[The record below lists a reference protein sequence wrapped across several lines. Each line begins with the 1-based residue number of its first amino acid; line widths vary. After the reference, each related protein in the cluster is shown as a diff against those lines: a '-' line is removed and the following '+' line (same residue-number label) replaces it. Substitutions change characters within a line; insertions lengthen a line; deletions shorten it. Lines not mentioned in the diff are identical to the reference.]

1 MESFELLPHFVD
13 DYLGFLYEIRP
24 TAATFDGVH
33 THDDLLEDFARGQ
46 VERQRRDLGGFAR
59 RLAAIRADSLNEA
72 DRLDRA
78 MLEADIRARL
88 LDIEQVRSVER
99 NPQLYADT
107 LAASLA
113 AQVLFQYAPMPERAR
128 RVASKLRQVPS
139 LITAA
144 KANIK
149 EPPGLF
155 VKTALETLRGLL
167 TFLDVDLPRAFVA
180 LDDLSVLSDL
190 ADVSTEAHRAIAGYV
205 EYLEQEV
212 LPNTRASFRLG
223 DALFAQKLQ
232 TEEGIGLDLPKL
244 LEIAERELHATQEQ
258 FRAVAARIGAG
269 VGAGG
274 GAGRGAAAAGAK
286 AGAKRKGKKKGDDE
300 DVEVAD
306 AKDAAKS
313 GGGKDDDAQA
323 IWRRL
328 KEDHP
333 PAGAL
338 VREAATQVEALREFI
353 TRQNFVS
360 LPDHEPLIVAPTP
373 PFYRWTFASIW
384 SPGPFETRPVR
395 AYYYLTDI
403 DPSWPEDR
411 QRQHLRDFNQPT
423 LWSISMHE
431 AYPGHYLHFQ
441 HLKKVE
447 SRLRK
452 CTLVAPTTVIEGWA
466 HYAEQAMVEAGFGDG
481 DPRIQLGQLAES
493 LLRLARLIVSIRLHA
508 DDWSVEQGVRF
519 FRDEAFLEEP
529 SARREAERG
538 TFDPS
543 YGAYAI
549 GKLALLKLRAD
560 YKAKQ
565 GKAFSLR
572 AFHDA
577 FLANG
582 GLPMPLQRKALL
594 GEEDGAVIE

>member
-1 MESFELLPHFVD
+1 MESFELLPHFID

-59 RLAAIRADSLNEA
+59 RLAAIRADSLQEA

-88 LDIEQVRSVER
+88 LDIEQVRSTER

-107 LAASLA
+107 LASSLA
-113 AQVLFQYAPMPERAR
+113 AQVLFQYAPISERAR
-128 RVASKLRQVPS
+128 RVASKLRQVPA

-149 EPPGLF
+149 EPPPLF

-167 TFLDVDLPRAFVA
+167 TFLDVDLPRAFSA

-190 ADVSTEAHRAIAGYV
+190 ADVSTEAHAAIAGYI

-212 LPNTRASFRLG
+212 APKTRASFRLG

-232 TEEGIGLDLPKL
+232 TEEGIPFEVPKL
-244 LEIAERELHATQEQ
+244 LAIGERELRATQEQ
-258 FRAVAARIGAG
+258 FRVAAARIGSG
-269 VGAGG
+269 HEKKPKRKSKKDKVQES
-274 GAGRGAAAAGAK
+274 AAVAAGN
-286 AGAKRKGKKKGDDE
+286 GA
-300 DVEVAD
+300 
-306 AKDAAKS
+306 
-313 GGGKDDDAQA
+313 DAQA
-323 IWRRL
+323 IWRQL
-328 KEDHP
+328 KEQHP

-338 VREAATQVEALREFI
+338 VREASEQVDAPRTFISRES
-353 TRQNFVS
+353 FVS
-360 LPDHEPLIVAPTP
+360 LPDHEPLVVAQTP

-403 DPSWPEDR
+403 DPTWSEDR

-441 HLKKVE
+441 HLRRVE

-466 HYAEQAMVEAGFGDG
+466 HYAEQAMVEAGFGDD
-481 DPRIQLGQLAES
+481 DPRIALGQLAES

-519 FRDEAFLEEP
+519 FRDEAFLEES

-560 YKAKQ
+560 YKEKQ
-565 GKAFSLR
+565 GKGFSLR
-572 AFHDA
+572 AFHDS

-582 GLPMPLQRKALL
+582 GLPMSLQRRALL
-594 GEEDGAVIE
+594 GNDEGAVIE

>member
-1 MESFELLPHFVD
+1 MESFELLPHFID

-33 THDDLLEDFARGQ
+33 THDDLLEDYARGQ

-59 RLAAIRADSLNEA
+59 RLAAIRADSLNDA

-78 MLEADIRARL
+78 MLESDIRARL
-88 LDIEQVRSVER
+88 LDIEQIRSTER

-107 LAASLA
+107 LSASLA
-113 AQVLFQYAPMPERAR
+113 AQVLFQYAPVSERAR
-128 RVASKLRQVPS
+128 RVASKLRQVPA
-139 LITAA
+139 LIAAA

-149 EPPGLF
+149 EPPPLF

-167 TFLDVDLPRAFVA
+167 QFLDVDLPKAFSA

-190 ADVSTEAHRAIAGYV
+190 ADTSTEAHSAIAGYI

-212 LPNTRASFRLG
+212 APKTRASFRLG

-232 TEEGIGLDLPKL
+232 TEEGIPLDLSKL
-244 LEIAERELHATQEQ
+244 LAIGERELRATQEQ
-258 FRAVAARIGAG
+258 FRAVAAR
-269 VGAGG
+269 
-274 GAGRGAAAAGAK
+274 
-286 AGAKRKGKKKGDDE
+286 
-300 DVEVAD
+300 VA
-306 AKDAAKS
+306 S
-313 GGGKDDDAQA
+313 GGEKPKRRGKSKKDQDKAVDTDANGNAPDAAQA
-323 IWRRL
+323 IWRQL
-328 KEDHP
+328 KEQHP

-338 VREAATQVEALREFI
+338 VREATGQVDALRTFI
-353 TRQNFVS
+353 SRENFVS
-360 LPDHEPLIVAPTP
+360 LPDHEPLIVAQTP
-373 PFYRWTFASIW
+373 AFYRWTFASIW

-431 AYPGHYLHFQ
+431 SYPGHYLQYQ
-441 HLKKVE
+441 HLRRVE

-466 HYAEQAMVEAGFGDG
+466 HYAEQAMVEAGFGDD
-481 DPRIQLGQLAES
+481 DPRIALGQLAES

-519 FRDEAFLEEP
+519 FRDEAFLEES

-560 YKAKQ
+560 YKEKQ
-565 GKAFSLR
+565 GKGFSLR
-572 AFHDA
+572 EFHDA

-582 GLPMPLQRKALL
+582 GLPMSLQRKALL
-594 GEEDGAVIE
+594 GTDEGAVIE

>member
-1 MESFELLPHFVD
+1 MESFELLPHFID

-59 RLAAIRADSLNEA
+59 RLAAIRVDSLNEA

-88 LDIEQVRSVER
+88 LDIEQVRSAER

-107 LAASLA
+107 LASSLA
-113 AQVLFQYAPMPERAR
+113 AQVLFQYAPVSERAR
-128 RVASKLRQVPS
+128 RVASKLRQVPA
-139 LITAA
+139 LIAAA

-149 EPPGLF
+149 EPPPLF

-167 TFLDVDLPRAFVA
+167 MFLDVDLPRAFSA

-190 ADVSTEAHRAIAGYV
+190 ADVSTEAHSAIAGYIT
-205 EYLEQEV
+205 YLEEEV
-212 LPNTRASFRLG
+212 APKTRASFRLG

-232 TEEGIGLDLPKL
+232 TEEGIPFELPKL
-244 LEIAERELHATQEQ
+244 LAIGERELRATQDQ
-258 FRAVAARIGAG
+258 FREMAARIA
-269 VGAGG
+269 AGG
-274 GAGRGAAAAGAK
+274 DKPKRKSKKDKASDDGAANSNGT
-286 AGAKRKGKKKGDDE
+286 
-300 DVEVAD
+300 
-306 AKDAAKS
+306 
-313 GGGKDDDAQA
+313 DAQA
-323 IWRRL
+323 IWRQM
-328 KEDHP
+328 KEQHP
-333 PAGAL
+333 APGAL
-338 VREAATQVEALREFI
+338 VREASEQVDALRTFI
-353 TRQNFVS
+353 SRENFVS
-360 LPDHEPLIVAPTP
+360 LPDHEPLIVAQTP
-373 PFYRWTFASIW
+373 AFYRWTFASIW
-384 SPGPFETRPVR
+384 SPGPFETRPLR

-441 HLKKVE
+441 HLRKVE

-466 HYAEQAMVEAGFGDG
+466 HYAEQAMVEAGFGSD
-481 DPRIQLGQLAES
+481 DPRIALGQLAES

-519 FRDEAFLEEP
+519 FRDEAFLEES

-560 YKAKQ
+560 YKEKQ
-565 GKAFSLR
+565 GKGFSLR

-582 GLPMPLQRKALL
+582 GLPMSLQRRALL
-594 GEEDGAVIE
+594 GTDEGAVIE

>member
-1 MESFELLPHFVD
+1 MESFELLPHFID

-59 RLAAIRADSLNEA
+59 RLAAIRVDSLNEA

-88 LDIEQVRSVER
+88 LDIEQVRSAER

-107 LAASLA
+107 LASSLA
-113 AQVLFQYAPMPERAR
+113 AQVLFQYAPVSERAR
-128 RVASKLRQVPS
+128 RVASKLRQVPA

-149 EPPGLF
+149 EPPPLF

-167 TFLDVDLPRAFVA
+167 TFLDVDLPRAFSA

-190 ADVSTEAHRAIAGYV
+190 ADVSTEAHSAIAGYI

-212 LPNTRASFRLG
+212 APKTRASFRLG
-223 DALFAQKLQ
+223 DSLFAQKLQ
-232 TEEGIGLDLPKL
+232 TEEGIPFELPKL
-244 LEIAERELHATQEQ
+244 LDIGERELRATQEQ
-258 FRAVAARIGAG
+258 FRAVAARVASGE
-269 VGAGG
+269 
-274 GAGRGAAAAGAK
+274 K
-286 AGAKRKGKKKGDDE
+286 PKRKGKKDKAADDTI
-300 DVEVAD
+300 ANGN
-306 AKDAAKS
+306 S
-313 GGGKDDDAQA
+313 PDAQA
-323 IWRRL
+323 IWRQL
-328 KEDHP
+328 KEQHP
-333 PAGAL
+333 APGAL
-338 VREAATQVEALREFI
+338 VREASEQVDALRTFI
-353 TRQNFVS
+353 SREHFVS
-360 LPDHEPLIVAPTP
+360 LPDHEPLIVAQTP
-373 PFYRWTFASIW
+373 AFYRWTFASIW
-384 SPGPFETRPVR
+384 SPGPFETRPLR

-403 DPSWPEDR
+403 DPSWSEDR

-441 HLKKVE
+441 HLRKVE

-466 HYAEQAMVEAGFGDG
+466 HYAEQAMVEAGFGDD
-481 DPRIQLGQLAES
+481 DPRIALGQLAES

-519 FRDEAFLEEP
+519 FRDEAFLEES

-560 YKAKQ
+560 YKEKQ
-565 GKAFSLR
+565 GKNFSLR

-582 GLPMPLQRKALL
+582 GLPMSLQRRALL
-594 GEEDGAVIE
+594 GTDEGAVIE

>member
-113 AQVLFQYAPMPERAR
+113 AQVLFDYAPVSERAR
-128 RVASKLRQVPS
+128 RVASKLRQVPA

-149 EPPGLF
+149 EPPPLF

-167 TFLDVDLPRAFVA
+167 TFLDVDLPRAFSR

-190 ADVSTEAHRAIAGYV
+190 ADVSTEAHGAIAGYV

-212 LPNTRASFRLG
+212 APKTRASFRLG

-232 TEEGIGLDLPKL
+232 TEEGIPFELPKL
-244 LEIAERELHATQEQ
+244 LAIGERELRATQEQ
-258 FRAVAARIGAG
+258 FREVAARIASGEKPKRKSKKDKEKEAE
-269 VGAGG
+269 G
-274 GAGRGAAAAGAK
+274 GAAG
-286 AGAKRKGKKKGDDE
+286 D
-300 DVEVAD
+300 
-306 AKDAAKS
+306 
-313 GGGKDDDAQA
+313 GGEAQA
-323 IWRRL
+323 IWRQL
-328 KEDHP
+328 KEQHP

-338 VREAATQVEALREFI
+338 VREATEQVDALRTFI
-353 TRQNFVS
+353 TRENFVS
-360 LPDHEPLIVAPTP
+360 LPDHEPLIVAQTP
-373 PFYRWTFASIW
+373 AFYRWTFASIW

-395 AYYYLTDI
+395 AYYYLTDV

-411 QRQHLRDFNQPT
+411 QQQHLRDFNQPT

-441 HLKKVE
+441 HLKRVE

-466 HYAEQAMVEAGFGDG
+466 HYAEQAMVEAGFGAD
-481 DPRIQLGQLAES
+481 DPRIALGQLAES
-493 LLRLARLIVSIRLHA
+493 LLRIARLIVSIRLHA

-560 YKAKQ
+560 YKEKQ

-572 AFHDA
+572 GFHDA

-582 GLPMPLQRKALL
+582 CLPMSLQRRALL
-594 GEEDGAVIE
+594 GTDEGAVIE

>member
-1 MESFELLPHFVD
+1 MESFELLPHFID

-59 RLAAIRADSLNEA
+59 RLAAIRADSLNDA

-78 MLEADIRARL
+78 MLESDIRARL
-88 LDIEQVRSVER
+88 LDIEQVRSTER

-113 AQVLFQYAPMPERAR
+113 AQVLFQYAPVSERAR
-128 RVASKLRQVPS
+128 RVASKLRQVPA
-139 LITAA
+139 LIAAA

-149 EPPGLF
+149 EPPPLF

-167 TFLDVDLPRAFVA
+167 TFLDVDLPKAFSS

-190 ADVSTEAHRAIAGYV
+190 ADTSSEAHHAIAGYI

-212 LPNTRASFRLG
+212 APKTRASFRLG

-232 TEEGIGLDLPKL
+232 TEEGIPFELSKL
-244 LEIAERELHATQEQ
+244 LAIGERELRATQEQ
-258 FRAVAARIGAG
+258 FREVAARVASGGEKPKRGKGKSKKDADKDADGAG
-269 VGAGG
+269 PTSN
-274 GAGRGAAAAGAK
+274 GAA
-286 AGAKRKGKKKGDDE
+286 
-300 DVEVAD
+300 D
-306 AKDAAKS
+306 A
-313 GGGKDDDAQA
+313 AQA
-323 IWRRL
+323 IWRQL
-328 KEDHP
+328 KEQHP
-333 PAGAL
+333 AAGAL
-338 VREAATQVEALREFI
+338 VREATEQVDALRSFI
-353 TRQNFVS
+353 SREHFVS
-360 LPDHEPLIVAPTP
+360 LPDHEPLIVAQTP
-373 PFYRWTFASIW
+373 AFYRWTFASIW

-403 DPSWPEDR
+403 DPNWPEDR

-431 AYPGHYLHFQ
+431 SYPGHYLHFQ
-441 HLKKVE
+441 HLRKVE

-466 HYAEQAMVEAGFGDG
+466 HYAEQAMVEAGFGSD
-481 DPRIQLGQLAES
+481 DPRIALGQLAES

-519 FRDEAFLEEP
+519 FRDEAFLEES

-560 YKAKQ
+560 YKEKL
-565 GKAFSLR
+565 GKGYSLR

-577 FLANG
+577 FLSNG
-582 GLPMPLQRKALL
+582 VLPMSLQRRALL
-594 GEEDGAVIE
+594 ESDEGAVIE

>member
-1 MESFELLPHFVD
+1 MESFELLPHFID

-59 RLAAIRADSLNEA
+59 RLAAIRADTLNEA

-78 MLEADIRARL
+78 MLESDIRARL
-88 LDIEQVRSVER
+88 LDIEQVRSTER

-107 LAASLA
+107 LASSLA
-113 AQVLFQYAPMPERAR
+113 AQVLFQYAPVSERAR
-128 RVASKLRQVPS
+128 RVASKLRQVPA
-139 LITAA
+139 LIAAA

-149 EPPGLF
+149 EPPPLF

-167 TFLDVDLPRAFVA
+167 QFLDVDLPKAFSA

-190 ADVSTEAHRAIAGYV
+190 ADVSTEAHQAIAGYI

-212 LPNTRASFRLG
+212 APKTRASFRLG

-232 TEEGIGLDLPKL
+232 TEEGLPIELSKL
-244 LEIAERELHATQEQ
+244 LAIGERELTATQEQ
-258 FRAVAARIGAG
+258 FRAVAARIASGEKPK
-269 VGAGG
+269 
-274 GAGRGAAAAGAK
+274 RGKAK
-286 AGAKRKGKKKGDDE
+286 SKKDADKSADVDVNGDG
-300 DVEVAD
+300 AD
-306 AKDAAKS
+306 A
-313 GGGKDDDAQA
+313 AQA
-323 IWRRL
+323 IWRQL
-328 KEDHP
+328 KEQHP

-338 VREAATQVEALREFI
+338 VKEATEQVDALRTFI
-353 TRQNFVS
+353 SRENFVS
-360 LPDHEPLIVAPTP
+360 LPDHEPLIVAQTP
-373 PFYRWTFASIW
+373 AFYRWTFASIW

-403 DPSWPEDR
+403 DPNWSEDR

-431 AYPGHYLHFQ
+431 SYPGHYLHFQ
-441 HLKKVE
+441 HLRRVE

-466 HYAEQAMVEAGFGDG
+466 HYAEQAMVEAGFGDN
-481 DPRIQLGQLAES
+481 DPRIALGQLAES

-519 FRDEAFLEEP
+519 FRDEAFLEES

-560 YKAKQ
+560 YKEKQ
-565 GKAFSLR
+565 GKGFSLKG
-572 AFHDA
+572 FHDA

-582 GLPMPLQRKALL
+582 GLPMSLQRRALL
-594 GEEDGAVIE
+594 GSDEGAVIE

>member
-1 MESFELLPHFVD
+1 MESFELLPHFID

-33 THDDLLEDFARGQ
+33 THDDLLEDYARGQ
-46 VERQRRDLGGFAR
+46 IERQRRDLGGFAR

-88 LDIEQVRSVER
+88 LDIEQVRSAER

-107 LAASLA
+107 LASSLA
-113 AQVLFQYAPMPERAR
+113 AQVLFQYAPVSERAR
-128 RVASKLRQVPS
+128 RVASKLRQVPA
-139 LITAA
+139 LIAAA

-149 EPPGLF
+149 EPPPLF

-167 TFLDVDLPRAFVA
+167 TFLDIDLPRAFSS

-190 ADVSTEAHRAIAGYV
+190 ADVSTEAHSAIAGYI

-212 LPNTRASFRLG
+212 APKTRASFRLG
-223 DALFAQKLQ
+223 DALFTQKLQ
-232 TEEGIGLDLPKL
+232 TEEGIPFELSKL
-244 LEIAERELHATQEQ
+244 LAIGERELSATQEQ
-258 FRAVAARIGAG
+258 FRIVAARIASGND
-269 VGAGG
+269 
-274 GAGRGAAAAGAK
+274 K
-286 AGAKRKGKKKGDDE
+286 PKRKGKKDKAADEAAASGNGDE
-300 DVEVAD
+300 
-306 AKDAAKS
+306 
-313 GGGKDDDAQA
+313 AQA
-323 IWRRL
+323 IWRQL
-328 KEDHP
+328 KEQHP
-333 PAGAL
+333 APGAL
-338 VREAATQVEALREFI
+338 VKEASEQVDALRTFI
-353 TRQNFVS
+353 SRENFVS
-360 LPDHEPLIVAPTP
+360 LPDHEPLIVAQTP
-373 PFYRWTFASIW
+373 AFYRWTFASIW
-384 SPGPFETRPVR
+384 SPGPFETRPLR

-403 DPSWPEDR
+403 DPNWPEDR

-441 HLKKVE
+441 HLRKVE

-466 HYAEQAMVEAGFGDG
+466 HYAEQAMVEAGFGDD
-481 DPRIQLGQLAES
+481 DPRIALGQLAES

-519 FRDEAFLEEP
+519 FRDEAFLEES

-560 YKAKQ
+560 YKEKQ
-565 GKAFSLR
+565 GKSFSLR

-582 GLPMPLQRKALL
+582 GLPMSLQRRALL
-594 GEEDGAVIE
+594 GTDEGVVLE